1 MRLNGIVLCGLLTL
15 FSMDAIA
22 QSLDSVD
29 VVQIRKLAL
38 AQYSDYNE
46 RLTAVF
52 AMHNDVPSKDKV
64 LMQRYDSLTKD
75 SAFMQSPAF
84 RSVAVDR
91 ALWAMVKG
99 NALKQYPT
107 LKAAFG
113 DVQMPEGLSPYHQEV
128 SAIILEFSLE
138 AGDFATA
145 YRMQNALHAGT
156 YNDWKSERSA
166 LMDSLRIAETK
177 HDSELSAMAKSHKV
191 VEQKQSSMQLIL
203 ISIAVALL
211 LLSIVF
217 GLMMLKGRK
226 QLLHARQLADD
237 NSEKEELVRKLEAT
251 KRELQ
256 QHLVADKKKLEPVI
270 VAAPEST
277 QPPIDLSGLN
287 DEIQQG
293 LSKIKAHCE
302 AGKQG
307 MSVPTYMSIVNDTTR
322 LSSVVLKLIQTL
334 TSGQQKS

>member
-1 MRLNGIVLCGLLTL
+1 MRLNGIVLCGVLTL
-15 FSMDAIA
+15 FSMGACA

-29 VVQIRKLAL
+29 VVQIRNLAL
-38 AQYSDYNE
+38 AQYPDDEE
-46 RLTAVF
+46 RLKEVF
-52 AMHNDVPSKDKV
+52 AMHHDIPSKDK
-64 LMQRYDSLTKD
+64 LMMQRYDSLTKD

-84 RSVAVDR
+84 RTVAIDR
-91 ALWAMVKG
+91 ALWSMVKG
-99 NALKQYPT
+99 SALKQYPA

-113 DVQMPEGLSPYHQEV
+113 DVQLPEGLTPYHQEV
-128 SAIILEFSLE
+128 SAVILEFSLE
-138 AGDFATA
+138 AGDFSTT
-145 YRMQNALHAGT
+145 YRMQNALHAAT
-156 YNDWKSERSA
+156 YNEWKTERLA
-166 LMDSLRIAETK
+166 LTDSLRISETK
-177 HDSELSAMAKSHKV
+177 YLQEVSALKASHKV
-191 VEQKQSSMQLIL
+191 VEQKQSSMQLII
-203 ISIAVALL
+203 ISIAVVLL
-211 LLSIVF
+211 LVSIVL
-217 GLMMLKGRK
+217 GVMMLKGRK

-237 NSEKEELVRKLEAT
+237 HSEKEELVRKLEAT

-277 QPPIDLSGLN
+277 QPSIDLSGLN

-322 LSSVVLKLIQTL
+322 LSSVVLKRIQAL

>member
-1 MRLNGIVLCGLLTL
+1 MNAL
-15 FSMDAIA
+15 A
-22 QSLDSVD
+22 QSLDSLEVA
-29 VVQIRKLAL
+29 QIRKLAL
-38 AQYSDYNE
+38 AQYSDNEE
-46 RLTAVF
+46 RLKAVF
-52 AMHNDVPSKDKV
+52 AMHHDIPSNDK
-64 LMQRYDSLTKD
+64 LMMQRYDSLTKD
-75 SAFMQSPAF
+75 SVFMQTPAF
-84 RSVAVDR
+84 RAVAIDR

-99 NALKQYPT
+99 NALKQFPA

-113 DVQMPEGLSPYHQEV
+113 DVQLPEGLSPYHQEV

-145 YRMQNALHAGT
+145 YRMQNALHAAT

-166 LMDSLRIAETK
+166 LMDSLRIAGTK
-177 HDSELSAMAKSHKV
+177 HDSELSAMDKYHKV

-203 ISIAVALL
+203 ISIAVVL
-211 LLSIVF
+211 LLSIVV

-270 VAAPEST
+270 VSAPEST
-277 QPPIDLSGLN
+277 QPSIDLSGLN

-322 LSSVVLKLIQTL
+322 LSSVVLKRIQAL

>member
-1 MRLNGIVLCGLLTL
+1 MRLNGIVLGGLLTL
-15 FSMDAIA
+15 FSMDALA

-38 AQYSDYNE
+38 AQYPDYDE

-52 AMHNDVPSKDKV
+52 AMHQDIPSKDKV
-64 LMQRYDSLTKD
+64 MMHRYDSLTND
-75 SAFMQSPAF
+75 SVFMQSPAF
-84 RSVAVDR
+84 RAVAIDR
-91 ALWAMVKG
+91 ALWGMVKG
-99 NALKQYPT
+99 SALKQYPA

-113 DVQMPEGLSPYHQEV
+113 DVQLSEGLTPYHQEV
-128 SAIILEFSLE
+128 SAVILEFSLE
-138 AGDFATA
+138 AGDFATT
-145 YRMQNALHAGT
+145 YRMQNALHAAS
-156 YNDWKSERSA
+156 YNEWKTERLA
-166 LMDSLRIAETK
+166 LTDSLRISETK
-177 HDSELSAMAKSHKV
+177 HRQELSALTASHKV
-191 VEQKQSSMQLIL
+191 VEQKQSSMQLII
-203 ISIAVALL
+203 ISIAVVLL
-211 LLSIVF
+211 LLSIVL
-217 GLMMLKGRK
+217 GIMMLKGRK

-237 NSEKEELVRKLEAT
+237 HSEKEELVRKLEAT

-256 QHLVADKKKLEPVI
+256 QHLIADKKKLEPVI

-277 QPPIDLSGLN
+277 QPSIDLSGLN

-322 LSSVVLKLIQTL
+322 LSSVVLKRIQAL
-334 TSGQQKS
+334 TSSQQKS

>member
-15 FSMDAIA
+15 ISMGTFA
-22 QSLDSVD
+22 QSLDSLD

-38 AQYSDYNE
+38 AQYSDDEE
-46 RLTAVF
+46 RLAAVF
-52 AMHNDVPSKDKV
+52 AMHHDIPSKDK
-64 LMQRYDSLTKD
+64 LMMQRYDSLTKD

-84 RSVAVDR
+84 RTVAIDR
-91 ALWAMVKG
+91 ALWGMVKG
-99 NALKQYPT
+99 SALKQYPA

-113 DVQMPEGLSPYHQEV
+113 DVQLPEGLTPYHQEV
-128 SAIILEFSLE
+128 SAVILEFSLE
-138 AGDFATA
+138 AGDFSTA
-145 YRMQNALHAGT
+145 YRMQNALHAAT
-156 YNDWKSERSA
+156 YNEWKTERLA
-166 LMDSLRIAETK
+166 LTDSLRISETK
-177 HDSELSAMAKSHKV
+177 YLQEVSALKASHKV
-191 VEQKQSSMQLIL
+191 VEQKQSSMQLII
-203 ISIAVALL
+203 ISIAVVLL
-211 LLSIVF
+211 LLSIVL
-217 GLMMLKGRK
+217 GVMMLKGRK
-226 QLLHARQLADD
+226 QLHHARQLADD

-277 QPPIDLSGLN
+277 QPSIDLSGLN

-322 LSSVVLKLIQTL
+322 LSSVVLKRIQAL